1 MYNEVGDFMSKKTL
15 ILIILAI
22 IVAGLAAFVVV
33 NKDSLF
39 PKKEPEVK
47 EEEPSNTEKTEDKKT
62 TVIDYKKYQEL
73 RSGLKDDETYAILIV
88 DLSDTG
94 KNVSNDFKKEVLRSF
109 QNRKSEIYEIDINKL
124 DEVSLSGVITDVTK
138 VMNYK
143 EPSLTTPTLLVSKK
157 GKIVYKQAGLI
168 YSDEITTNLDKNKIE

>member
-47 EEEPSNTEKTEDKKT
+47 EEEPSNTEKTEDN
-62 TVIDYKKYQEL
+62 
-73 RSGLKDDETYAILIV
+73 ETYAILIV